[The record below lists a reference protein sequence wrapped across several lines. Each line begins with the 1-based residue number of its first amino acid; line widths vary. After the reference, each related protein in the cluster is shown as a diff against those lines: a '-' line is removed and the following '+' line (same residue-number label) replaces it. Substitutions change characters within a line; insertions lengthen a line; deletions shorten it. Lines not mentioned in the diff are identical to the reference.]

1 MKLTKEQLA
10 FKLSQLEK
18 ENLDLE
24 LQLEEL
30 EEENLMLKDFLK
42 ENGMIV
48 ESITGEDT
56 LLVRGKYTVKIKEDM
71 DEFQIQSM
79 VEHGQK
85 VLNWLR
91 KNNVELTDKGDVDE
105 N

>member
-1 MKLTKEQLA
+1 MKLTKHQLA
-10 FKLSQLEK
+10 FKLNELEEK
-18 ENLDLE
+18 NLNLE

-30 EEENLMLKDFLK
+30 EEENKMLREFLK

-71 DEFQIQSM
+71 DESQIQSM

-91 KNNVELTDKGDVDE
+91 KNNVELTDEGDTED